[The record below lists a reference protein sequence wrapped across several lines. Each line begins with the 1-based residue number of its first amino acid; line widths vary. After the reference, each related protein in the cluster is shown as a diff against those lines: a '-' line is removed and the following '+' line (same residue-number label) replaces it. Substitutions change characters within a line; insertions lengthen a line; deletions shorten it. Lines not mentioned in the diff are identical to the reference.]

1 MGTAATIAVC
11 NQKGGVGKTTTC
23 YHLSR
28 AAARDGARVLAIDLD
43 PQGSLTAILARGGA
57 VAADAVTI
65 ADVLSPR
72 VHDIALSDVA
82 TPSHWEGID
91 VAPATHRTLAAV
103 RDELV
108 TTQLGRERRLADA
121 LTQVSGYDLILIDCA
136 PDLNTL
142 MHNALVAA
150 THAVVVTAP
159 AFLASEGLAALLG
172 TIEEIRGYYN
182 PALILSGVVVNG
194 YDGRR
199 IAHRERLAELTTSD
213 LPLLEP
219 VIPQRAA
226 IQDATDA
233 GYGLDQWPG
242 GYALGDLYQQLYR
255 AITKGIAL

>member
-1 MGTAATIAVC
+1 MGTATIAVC

-28 AAARDGARVLAIDLD
+28 AAARDGARVLVIDLD
-43 PQGSLTAILARGGA
+43 PQGSLTAILAKGGA
-57 VAADAVTI
+57 VAPDELTV

-72 VHDIALSDVA
+72 VDDVA
-82 TPSHWEGID
+82 LTDVVIPAHWDGVD
-91 VAPATHRTLAAV
+91 VAPATSRTMASV

-108 TTQLGRERRLADA
+108 TTPLGRERRLENAVA
-121 LTQVSGYDLILIDCA
+121 QVKGYDLMLIDCA

-150 THAVVVTAP
+150 TSALVVTAP

-182 PALILSGVVVNG
+182 PALTLAGVAVNE
-194 YDGRR
+194 YDNRR
-199 IAHRERLAELTTSD
+199 IAHRERLAELTASG
-213 LPLLEP
+213 LPILQP
-219 VIPQRAA
+219 VIPRRAA

-242 GYALGDLYQQLYR
+242 GYALADLYQQLYR
-255 AITKGIAL
+255 SITKESPS